1 MMIVRAVAGFLLLSA
16 FATAQAQ
23 TVHLP
28 SDPGVALAATLR
40 LPAGAGPFPLV
51 LLLSG
56 SGASRRG
63 VFSLLADRLVAQG
76 IATFEYDKR
85 GVGEST
91 GTFLDTIA
99 LNQRDGEAA
108 VAWLRDRPGIDG
120 RRIAVLGMS
129 QGGVVAPAIAARD
142 PEVAAVVMLAGP
154 VGRRSE
160 PFMTGLHARL
170 AEAGHGEAVIERI
183 AQAVRQWMAARSRAA
198 GAAGIGQLRAAAVDV
213 FRATGATPQQAE
225 GMVAVLDTPQLLS
238 MYEAGSFEELARI
251 DAPVLALFAEKD
263 DVLSAASI
271 PAARAALARKR
282 DAAVIEVKGVNH
294 SRAGRVG
301 AGGAGDCCGLAGR
314 ALAALTRHSREGGN
328 P

>member
-170 AEAGHGEAVIERI
+170 AEAGH
-183 AQAVRQWMAARSRAA
+183 A
-198 GAAGIGQLRAAAVDV
+198 G
-213 FRATGATPQQAE
+213 P
-225 GMVAVLDTPQLLS
+225 S
-238 MYEAGSFEELARI
+238 
-251 DAPVLALFAEKD
+251 
-263 DVLSAASI
+263 
-271 PAARAALARKR
+271 
-282 DAAVIEVKGVNH
+282 
-294 SRAGRVG
+294 
-301 AGGAGDCCGLAGR
+301 
-314 ALAALTRHSREGGN
+314 
-328 P
+328 